1 MCDRIIYNLDSNG
14 YLQGRLEDL
23 VDSDG
28 GPEQLALAQKALA
41 MVQRLDPPGV
51 AARDL
56 RECLLL
62 QLMPGMPLLRA
73 AQDADRRTIW
83 KTSSTTGCR

>member
-1 MCDRIIYNLDSNG
+1 
-14 YLQGRLEDL
+14 
-23 VDSDG
+23 
-28 GPEQLALAQKALA
+28 

-73 AQDADRRTIW
+73 AQDADHAIIW
-83 KTSSTTGCR
+83 KTSSTIGCRRSNAAPAIRSS